1 MPRQCSGSSWE
12 VRNLNNQIYDAFDKI
27 HAEHGLKERTKQYL
41 AQKSGRRQYGPLRYA
56 AVFALAALCILLGG
70 GGYTF
75 YMAPVAAISID
86 INPSME
92 WELNR
97 FDRVVSVTC
106 YNEDA
111 RNVVSDLPL
120 KYKKYDDAITLL
132 LTSREMS
139 PYLARDPEVNIS
151 VVSENAG
158 KEQEIQNRAAECAG
172 QHCGSVSCHGG
183 SMEERQAAQ
192 EAGVSLGKYQAFQIL
207 KEYYPD
213 ITLEETGGMCMHEIQ
228 DMIAQSQASDEGQDS
243 GITDPD
249 ESDSGAADTSGFG
262 CGNGNGNA
270 NGCHNGGGH
279 GHHHGHGHQ

>member
-1 MPRQCSGSSWE
+1 M
-12 VRNLNNQIYDAFDKI
+12 NNRVYDVFDEI
-27 HAEHGLKERTKQYL
+27 HAERGLKEKTKQYL
-41 AQKSGRRQYGPLRYA
+41 AQKSGRTQFFPVRYA
-56 AVFALAALCILLGG
+56 AVFALAALCVLLGG
-70 GGYTF
+70 GGYVF
-75 YMAPVAAISID
+75 YMTPVAAISID

-111 RNVVSDLPL
+111 RNVVSGLPL

-139 PYLARDPEVNIS
+139 PYLARDPEVSIS
-151 VVSENAG
+151 VASENAG
-158 KEQEIQNRAAECAG
+158 KEQEIQSRAAQCAG
-172 QHCGSVSCHGG
+172 QHSGSVSCHGG
-183 SMEERQAAQ
+183 SMEERQVAQ
-192 EAGVSLGKYQAFQIL
+192 EAGVSLGKYQAYQVL

-213 ITLEETGGMCMHEIQ
+213 ITLEETSGMCMHEIQ
-228 DMIAQSQASDEGQDS
+228 DMIAQSQASDETPDSDITDS
-243 GITDPD
+243 GEPDP
-249 ESDSGAADTSGFG
+249 GAADTSGFV